1 MTDTKKR
8 YGYTGQGLRINLT
21 TGKVSVEPTFPRFDG
36 LIGGTAFGYKVMW
49 DEVPPET
56 NCYDPANKL
65 VIARHLLGPH
75 RHHDAL
81 AHLVAAI
88 AHRLRARRR
97 RTRAQAQVR
106 RLGLRDHRRRIFEA
120 HLHLH

>member
-56 NCYDPANKL
+56 SCYDPANKL
-65 VIARHLLGPH
+65 VIAPGPLSGTGPSA
-75 RHHDAL
+75 R
-81 AHLVAAI
+81 AAPQSQPSGPPRGLSRSLPPLTW
-88 AHRLRARRR
+88 AANS
-97 RTRAQAQVR
+97 RTSSSTPA
-106 RLGLRDHRRRIFEA
+106 GTS
-120 HLHLH
+120 